1 MFYLTVNYSVKR
13 DNSSVIIS
21 PNSYW
26 PFDTIVPNRNSGT
39 AALCSGSKVC
49 GTSLQKLYG
58 KMRVHGLHKEPG
70 LLNTIYI
77 VIDTVLCLQA
87 VVVYDL

>member
-1 MFYLTVNYSVKR
+1 
-13 DNSSVIIS
+13 
-21 PNSYW
+21 
-26 PFDTIVPNRNSGT
+26 
-39 AALCSGSKVC
+39 
-49 GTSLQKLYG
+49 
-58 KMRVHGLHKEPG
+58 MRVHGLHKEPG